1 MSALNFGTTMR
12 RFRHAFPLLVALAAM
27 ALPSASSAQIVDVT
41 VAIAPPELPLYDQP
55 EIPGP
60 GYIWTP
66 GFWAYGPDGYY
77 WVPGTWVEPPTVG
90 LLWTPGYWGWR
101 DGLYVWHAGYWG
113 PHIGYYGGINYGF
126 GYVGSGYEGGYWRDG
141 VFSYNTTV
149 NNFGS
154 VHITNV
160 YNKTIV
166 HNTAVARVSFNGGTG
181 GTVAR
186 PTPQEETWA
195 HEQHIP
201 PTTTQTQHV
210 QAASTNHS
218 LLASVNHG
226 KPVIAATSK
235 PGDFSGHGV
244 VGTKDLKPEGPGGP
258 GQASTEGGP
267 GGPGKPHGHG
277 GPGGPGF
284 PKGPGVQVDRV
295 VLVGRAR
302 RPRKADQVVQGNRMG
317 MADRVAPVFRKDLE
331 VQVDRVVLVG
341 RARLPRKADQVVQG
355 NRMGMADRVA
365 PVFREDLQV
374 QVDRVVLVGR
384 ARPPTKQG
392 PLVVLAKVAKGA
404 DARKT
409 PTCLAANSS
418 CAWVGKRVLSRNI
431 HIGE

>member
-1 MSALNFGTTMR
+1 MSTLNFGTTMG
-12 RFRHAFPLLVALAAM
+12 RFRHAVSLLVAFAAM
-27 ALPSASSAQIVDVT
+27 SLPSASSAQLVDIT
-41 VAIAPPELPLYDQP
+41 VAIAPPELPVYDQP

-66 GFWAYGPDGYY
+66 GFWAYAPDGYY

-101 DGLYVWHAGYWG
+101 DGLYAWHAGYWG
-113 PHIGYYGGINYGF
+113 PHVGYYGGINYGF
-126 GYVGSGYEGGYWRDG
+126 GYVGSGYEGGYWREG

-160 YNKTIV
+160 YNKTV
-166 HNTAVARVSFNGGTG
+166 VNNVAVTRVSFNGGTG
-181 GTVAR
+181 GTIAR

-226 KPVIAATSK
+226 KPAIAATSK

-244 VGTKDLKPEGPGGP
+244 VGAKDLKPEGPGGP

-267 GGPGKPHGHG
+267 GGPGKPHKHG
-277 GPGGPGF
+277 GPGGPGV
-284 PKGPGVQVDRV
+284 PGGPGGPSGPGQASTEGGPGGPGKPHKHGGPGGAGFPGGPGGPCGP
-295 VLVGRAR
+295 GRPGVPSQAAHQATV
-302 RPRKADQVVQGNRMG
+302 PG
-317 MADRVAPVFRKDLE
+317 
-331 VQVDRVVLVG
+331 
-341 RARLPRKADQVVQG
+341 
-355 NRMGMADRVA
+355 
-365 PVFREDLQV
+365 
-374 QVDRVVLVGR
+374 
-384 ARPPTKQG
+384 G
-392 PLVVLAKVAKGA
+392 P
-404 DARKT
+404 
-409 PTCLAANSS
+409 
-418 CAWVGKRVLSRNI
+418 
-431 HIGE
+431 